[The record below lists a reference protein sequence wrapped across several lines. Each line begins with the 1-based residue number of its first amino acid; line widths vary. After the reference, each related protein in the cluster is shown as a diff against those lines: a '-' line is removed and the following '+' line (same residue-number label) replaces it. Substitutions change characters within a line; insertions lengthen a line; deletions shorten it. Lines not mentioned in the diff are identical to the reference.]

1 MFVTLNV
8 SPRNFIRTIKHQTW
22 ILEILPQA
30 GDFDRVRQ
38 MVEERPEL
46 VSLASGEGWSL
57 ESWMFQVLHPRKTDM
72 EPKNKGLEDDVPFQR
87 GDFQVPC
94 LFCWGYHFCKCS
106 PWRSCQ
112 LFDTWIAD
120 CLCS

>member
-46 VSLASGEGWSL
+46 VSLVSGGRVVSGKL
-57 ESWMFQVLHPRKTDM
+57 DVSSFTPRKTDM
-72 EPKNKGLEDDVPFQR
+72 EPKNKCLEDYVPFQR

-94 LFCWGYHFCKCS
+94 LFCWGHSFLQVFS
-106 PWRSCQ
+106 
-112 LFDTWIAD
+112 LA
-120 CLCS
+120 

>member
-22 ILEILPQA
+22 SLEILPQA

-46 VSLASGEGWSL
+46 VSLASGGRVVSGKL
-57 ESWMFQVLHPRKTDM
+57 
-72 EPKNKGLEDDVPFQR
+72 DVSSFTPQEN
-87 GDFQVPC
+87 
-94 LFCWGYHFCKCS
+94 
-106 PWRSCQ
+106 
-112 LFDTWIAD
+112 
-120 CLCS
+120 